1 MGVKSKKSSNS
12 GLKTASKLTRISNRV
27 IEQYNSRQSNRNNNK
42 MIQSSLFQI
51 DAETQWDDLG
61 NGIQRKIY
69 GYDDKIMLVKAKF
82 EKDAVGELHQHPHSQ
97 VTYVE
102 SGVFRMTIG
111 EEVRIIR
118 TGDGYYIP
126 PHVMHGCVCIEPGLL
141 IDVFSPH
148 REDFLTGK

>member
-1 MGVKSKKSSNS
+1 
-12 GLKTASKLTRISNRV
+12 
-27 IEQYNSRQSNRNNNK
+27 